1 MQISRYKLRQLISEA
16 MNSSK
21 LGGYKSRIIDMLTS
35 DNQTEV
41 NQAVELLTT
50 MSSVNP
56 ELRSVIEFGLNY
68 FQAEL
73 DQLQKGPVDP
83 QYGLVTQ
90 DLIDMLYSDG
100 SIHGRIDADHLRYV
114 LDAHR
119 PEVIE
124 PKVKRVKSI
133 LQQLELAL

>member
-1 MQISRYKLRQLISEA
+1 MKLTRYKLRQLISEA
-16 MNSSK
+16 VMSSK
-21 LGGYKSRIIDMLTS
+21 LGGYKSRIVDMLTS

-41 NQAVELLTT
+41 DQAIELLTT

-56 ELRSVIEFGLNY
+56 ELRNIIEFGLNY

-73 DQLQKGPVDP
+73 DQLQQGPVDP

-90 DLIDMLYSDG
+90 DLIDMLYADG

-114 LDAHR
+114 LDAHH

-124 PKVKRVKSI
+124 PQIQRVKNI
-133 LQQLELAL
+133 LRQLEFAL